1 MEISF
6 IIIVIVSVLVT
17 FILNQIFK
25 KKRYVKYIP
34 VIIMIPFMLYYF
46 DSMRSASNESFESLG
61 RFVMGVFLL
70 TASFSSVIFS
80 IIADIIHKRRG
91 LK

>member
-17 FILNQIFK
+17 FIMNQIFK

-46 DSMRSASNESFESLG
+46 VSMRSASNESFESLG